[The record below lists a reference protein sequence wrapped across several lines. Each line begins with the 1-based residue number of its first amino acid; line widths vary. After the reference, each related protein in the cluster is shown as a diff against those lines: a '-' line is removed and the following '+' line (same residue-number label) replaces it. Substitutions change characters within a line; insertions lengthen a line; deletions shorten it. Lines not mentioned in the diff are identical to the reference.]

1 MSELYEVLDTA
12 KVLDTVI
19 DAVSKTQESLIV
31 VEGET
36 DNNAVRPDERY
47 FKTLQNL
54 LAHKKPITRYYFG
67 SLESFAQKRQQTK
80 DIIWHYAGPMEQYQR
95 AIIINNHTAFFKI
108 GNTFAKTHYQPLIT
122 LLKNYLQK
130 NKETQEPS
138 GITGNN
144 PCQNNRLP
152 SY

>member
-36 DNNAVRPDERY
+36 DNHAVRPNDRY

-54 LAHKKPITRYYFG
+54 LKQKKPITRYYFG
-67 SLESFAQKRQQTK
+67 SLASFAQKSKQTK
-80 DIIWHYAGPMEQYQR
+80 GIIWRYAGPMEQYQR
-95 AIIINNHTAFFKI
+95 AIIIDNHTAFFKI
-108 GNTFAKTHYQPLIT
+108 GQEFAKTHYIPLIA
-122 LLKNYLQK
+122 LLKNYLH
-130 NKETQEPS
+130 T
-138 GITGNN
+138 NN
-144 PCQNNRLP
+144 LKALDAMDNHK
-152 SY
+152 